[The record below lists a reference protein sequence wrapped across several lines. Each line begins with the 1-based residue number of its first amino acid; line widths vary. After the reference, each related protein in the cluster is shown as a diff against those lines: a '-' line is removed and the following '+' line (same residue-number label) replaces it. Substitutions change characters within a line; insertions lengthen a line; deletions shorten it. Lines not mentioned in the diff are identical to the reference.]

1 MAASVLRLHFQDC
14 FVQGCDGSILLDDVD
29 GTFTGEKTAD
39 MNINSVRGFEVIYQ
53 IKANVE
59 ALCPGVV
66 SCADILALAA
76 RDFTVACYLILFSSS
91 LPLSSLSS
99 LPLSPER
106 DVDLPP
112 ACVSSAPSLRRP
124 TRATASPRAAAPHPP
139 CAASTAGR
147 LPRAPS
153 ALHPPHD
160 TSLACARS
168 GARPAGRGGAGGWA
182 RRSSVLPS
190 ASPIP
195 SPKRAQH
202 TPSVPSRVPPPRR
215 SAGKARGG
223 SGRPPPALLLLATLV
238 LRERGEELRSRGH
251 DFYGGWREWE
261 RLREANTDLP
271 SPSTSN
277 LNELIAAFTK
287 KGPPPPREM
296 VALSG
301 AHTIDPTYGET
312 LQSRCSRT
320 SGDDN
325 LTPLDVT
332 SPDSFDG
339 SYFRDL
345 FRQKGLFHSDQALF
359 DRGST
364 SVFVSVY
371 ASSEVLFRSDF
382 ANAMVK
388 MSELNPLT
396 GSDGQVRTNC
406 RPLL

>member
-76 RDFTVACYLILFSSS
+76 RDFTVAGGR
-91 LPLSSLSS
+91 
-99 LPLSPER
+99 LSP
-106 DVDLPP
+106 
-112 ACVSSAPSLRRP
+112 A
-124 TRATASPRAAAPHPP
+124 
-139 CAASTAGR
+139 R
-147 LPRAPS
+147 LS
-153 ALHPPHD
+153 
-160 TSLACARS
+160 
-168 GARPAGRGGAGGWA
+168 
-182 RRSSVLPS
+182 
-190 ASPIP
+190 
-195 SPKRAQH
+195 
-202 TPSVPSRVPPPRR
+202 
-215 SAGKARGG
+215 
-223 SGRPPPALLLLATLV
+223 
-238 LRERGEELRSRGH
+238 
-251 DFYGGWREWE
+251 
-261 RLREANTDLP
+261 REANTDLP

-406 RPLL
+406 RPFL